1 MVRRSFKTNCSL
13 EHLRK
18 EHHMFASVQR
28 VTRVVCS
35 LVLVPFMV
43 ALGGT
48 ALTQANTIE
57 GFGKLKL
64 GMTPRE
70 VEALQ
75 GCSSNTECLYD
86 LLGKNRYFTLTYG
99 ANESN
104 NNTESPPSP
113 TAELTKIDIDMG
125 NHTRESFGELYETL
139 VSQYPVS
146 HVPTESE
153 DTRFQE
159 GTDNELI
166 IGFAD
171 GSVILKIVR
180 RPFGNLILR
189 VVYQD
194 SAAAQAQREYWEKT
208 RPESAPQ

>member
-1 MVRRSFKTNCSL
+1 
-13 EHLRK
+13 
-18 EHHMFASVQR
+18 
-28 VTRVVCS
+28 
-35 LVLVPFMV
+35 MV

-48 ALTQANTIE
+48 AFTQANTIE
-57 GFGKLKL
+57 TFGKLKL
-64 GMTPRE
+64 GMTSGE

-99 ANESN
+99 ANGATSN
-104 NNTESPPSP
+104 METSPSP
-113 TAELTKIDIDMG
+113 AAKLTKIVIDMG

-146 HVPTESE
+146 HVPTEPE
-153 DTRFQE
+153 DLRFQE

-171 GSVILKIVR
+171 GSVIFKIVR
-180 RPFGNLILR
+180 RPFENLILR

-194 SAAAQAQREYWEKT
+194 RAATEALSEYWERT
-208 RPESAPQ
+208 RPQ

>member
-1 MVRRSFKTNCSL
+1 
-13 EHLRK
+13 
-18 EHHMFASVQR
+18 MFASVQC
-28 VTRVVCS
+28 VTRVAFS

-48 ALTQANTIE
+48 AFTQANTIE
-57 GFGKLKL
+57 TFGKLKL
-64 GMTPRE
+64 GMTPGE

-75 GCSSNTECLYD
+75 GCSSKTECLYD
-86 LLGKNRYFTLTYG
+86 LLGKNRYFALTYG
-99 ANESN
+99 ANGATSN
-104 NNTESPPSP
+104 METSPSP
-113 TAELTKIDIDMG
+113 TAKLTKIVIDMG

-139 VSQYPVS
+139 ASQYPVS
-146 HVPTESE
+146 HVPTEPE
-153 DTRFQE
+153 DIRFQE

-194 SAAAQAQREYWEKT
+194 RAAAEALREYWERT
-208 RPESAPQ
+208 RPQ